1 MDDPP
6 QPDRA
11 HHPLPRRWM
20 WWTLAWLALVLGL
33 IGVVLPGLPT
43 TPFMLLAAGA
53 AAKGSPRL
61 RAWLLAHR
69 SFGPAIR
76 QWEAEGAVSRGSKRV
91 ASLAMLLCAL
101 IIALTAPRWWMVAV
115 ACLSMATVAA
125 WLWRRP
131 EPAAEAG
138 DGAH

>member
-1 MDDPP
+1 MQEPHQAPIHAPP
-6 QPDRA
+6 PS
-11 HHPLPRRWM
+11 RRWI
-20 WWTLAWLALVLGL
+20 WWALAWLALVLGL

-53 AAKGSPRL
+53 GAKGSPRL
-61 RAWLLAHR
+61 RAWLLDHR

-76 QWEAEGAVSRGSKRV
+76 QWEAEGAVSRGSKRI

-115 ACLSMATVAA
+115 ACTCMAMVAL

-131 EPAAEAG
+131 EPAA
-138 DGAH
+138 DGADPGR